1 MAAWKKWW
9 VSFVMMLQVIVGIVV
24 VSLWFYRDQ
33 TWTIPVND
41 WLYSPIGQS
50 FSAGVAVFLIIV
62 ALTVIAIAV
71 FRPTTTKQMTIA
83 RDGANKVQIDRSEE
97 HTSELQSRFD
107 LV

>member
-41 WLYSPIGQS
+41 
-50 FSAGVAVFLIIV
+50 
-62 ALTVIAIAV
+62 
-71 FRPTTTKQMTIA
+71 
-83 RDGANKVQIDRSEE
+83 
-97 HTSELQSRFD
+97 
-107 LV
+107 

>member
-50 FSAGVAVFLIIV
+50 F
-62 ALTVIAIAV
+62 
-71 FRPTTTKQMTIA
+71 
-83 RDGANKVQIDRSEE
+83 
-97 HTSELQSRFD
+97 
-107 LV
+107 

>member
-1 MAAWKKWW
+1 MTAWKKWW
-9 VSFVMMLQVIVGIVV
+9 ISFVMMLQVIVGIVV

-41 WLYSPIGQS
+41 WLHSSIGQS

-83 RDGANKVQIDRSEE
+83 KDGANKIQID
-97 HTSELQSRFD
+97 HSELRFHD
-107 LV
+107 DDH